1 MVFELQG
8 SSINLPAKVQF
19 NMKKSLLSLG
29 LILATLATQAQSMF
43 IQDINGRPIF
53 ENGYTEIEGSP
64 YLNDAWSRGTVKAKH
79 NGKTYELAKMRYDLY
94 KDELEYEEN
103 QKPYRFGNEITEF
116 VTNDGIFRNG
126 FPVTESLTARTFYQV
141 LYDGNVKLLKRN
153 TVRIQT
159 EKLYSSATQTKRFMK
174 EDALFLFKNGTV
186 TRLKKDKKA
195 LLEALGD
202 KQADLEAFI
211 KDQKLK
217 LTKEEDVLKV
227 IEKYEGQ

>member
-29 LILATLATQAQSMF
+29 LIFVAVVSQAQSMF

-64 YLNDAWSRGTVKAKH
+64 YLNDNWSRGTVKAKH
-79 NGKTYELAKMRYDLY
+79 NGKTYELAKMRYDAY

-103 QKPYRFGNEITEF
+103 QKPYRFGGEITEF
-116 VTNDGIFRNG
+116 VTNDGIFRNS
-126 FPVTESLTARTFYQV
+126 FPVYESLTARSFYQI
-141 LYDGNVKLLKRN
+141 LYDGKIKLLKR
-153 TVRIQT
+153 TTARIQT
-159 EKLYSSATQTKRFMK
+159 EKLYSSATQTKRFIK
-174 EDALFLFKNGTV
+174 EESLYLFKNGLL
-186 TRLKKDKKA
+186 TRIKKDKKS
-195 LLEALGD
+195 LLEALGE
-202 KQADLEAFI
+202 KQDELDAFI

-217 LTKEEDVLKV
+217 LSKEEDILRL
-227 IEKYEGQ
+227 IEKYENF

>member
-1 MVFELQG
+1 
-8 SSINLPAKVQF
+8 
-19 NMKKSLLSLG
+19 MKKSLLCGG
-29 LILATLATQAQSMF
+29 LILMTLTIHAQSLF

-64 YLNDAWSRGTVKAKH
+64 YLNDAWSTGNVKAKN

-103 QKPYRFGNEITEF
+103 QKPYRFSTEITEF
-116 VTNDGIFRNG
+116 STNDGVFRSG
-126 FPVTESLTARTFYQV
+126 FPAIESMTARNFYQV

-153 TVRIQT
+153 TVRIQL

-174 EDALFLFKNGTV
+174 ESALYLFKNGTII
-186 TRLKKDKKA
+186 RLKKDKKS

-202 KQADLEAFI
+202 KQTQLETFI
-211 KDQKLK
+211 NDEKLK
-217 LTKEEDVLKV
+217 LSKEEDILRV
-227 IEKYEGQ
+227 IEKYEAQ

>member
-29 LILATLATQAQSMF
+29 LIFVAVVSQAQSMF

-64 YLNDAWSRGTVKAKH
+64 YLNDTWSRGTVRAKH
-79 NGKTYELAKMRYDLY
+79 NGKTYELAKMRYDAY
-94 KDELEYEEN
+94 KDELEYKEN
-103 QKPYRFGNEITEF
+103 QKPYRFGSEITEF

-126 FPVTESLTARTFYQV
+126 FPVYESLTARSFYQI
-141 LYDGNVKLLKRN
+141 LYDGKVKLLKR
-153 TVRIQT
+153 TTARVQT
-159 EKLYSSATQTKRFMK
+159 EKLYSSATQTKRFIK
-174 EDALFLFKNGTV
+174 EESLYLFKNGIL
-186 TRLKKDKKA
+186 TRLKKDKKS
-195 LLEALGD
+195 LLEALGE
-202 KQADLEAFI
+202 KQDELDAFI

-217 LTKEEDVLKV
+217 LSKEEDILRI
-227 IEKYEGQ
+227 IEKYEN

>member
-29 LILATLATQAQSMF
+29 LIFLAVVSQAQSMF

-64 YLNDAWSRGTVKAKH
+64 YLNDTWSRGTVRAKH
-79 NGKTYELAKMRYDLY
+79 NGKTYELTKMRYDAY

-103 QKPYRFGNEITEF
+103 QKPYRFGSEITEF

-126 FPVTESLTARTFYQV
+126 FPIYESLTARSFYQI
-141 LYDGNVKLLKRN
+141 LYDGKVKLLKR
-153 TVRIQT
+153 TTARVQT
-159 EKLYSSATQTKRFMK
+159 EKLYSSATQTKRFIK
-174 EDALFLFKNGTV
+174 EESLYLFKNGIL
-186 TRLKKDKKA
+186 TRLKKDKKS
-195 LLEALGD
+195 LLEALGE
-202 KQADLEAFI
+202 KQDELDAFI

-217 LTKEEDVLKV
+217 LSKEEDILRV
-227 IEKYEGQ
+227 IEKYEN

>member
-29 LILATLATQAQSMF
+29 LILAALAVQAQSMF

-126 FPVTESLTARTFYQV
+126 FPGTESLTARTFYQV

-174 EDALFLFKNGTV
+174 EDALYLFKNGTV

-217 LTKEEDVLKV
+217 ITKEEDVLKV